1 MTRWTL
7 ALRLLLMTVL
17 VGAAALLAAGCGGSD
32 SKSAA
37 GEILV
42 WHGYGQLAAPGEEPN
57 VELDSFDKLIAEFR
71 ASHPDIQVKLAYV
84 NSDYSLQKLTV
95 ALRGGKAPDVT
106 YQYGTNMAQLA
117 TTPKIVDLTDR
128 VNEKS
133 YDWDDVFPG
142 VRDAFTVDGK
152 VLGVPALVDN
162 LAVVYNKTLFR
173 QAGLPLPSPEWTWD
187 DFVADAEKLTVPGK
201 KQFGTEFPID
211 GSETQVWKYI
221 AMLWGAGGDILDSS
235 NEKAAF
241 DSPAG
246 TRALQVLADLAKAK
260 AIYLNAAP
268 DSPKASQLFN
278 SDKIGMFI
286 TGPWDLSSFPDAD
299 YGVQVMP
306 SFDPGGPHDTIA
318 GPDAWVI
325 VDNGSDRVEA
335 AWTFLSWLTAKQQV
349 LEDSLATGHLPTRA
363 SVEQMPDFSQFATK
377 YPGIDVFVSNLAN
390 VKKAR
395 PAIAAYPQVS
405 QYIGN
410 AVTSVLLGKS
420 APQAALDKAATDT
433 NAVLAG
439 S

>member
-1 MTRWTL
+1 MTRSL
-7 ALRLLLMTVL
+7 LSLRLLLATGL
-17 VGAAALLAAGCGGSD
+17 VGLAAAAAGCGGSD
-32 SKSAA
+32 SSNAS
-37 GEILV
+37 GEITV
-42 WHGYGQLAAPGEEPN
+42 WHGYGQLSAPGEEPN
-57 VELDSFDKLIAEFR
+57 IELDSFNKLIKEFE
-71 ASHPDIQVKLAYV
+71 ASHPDIKVKTTYV

-117 TTPKIVDLTDR
+117 TTPKVVDLTDR
-128 VNEKS
+128 VEDEA

-142 VRDAFTVDGK
+142 VRQVFTVDGK

-162 LAVVYNKTLFR
+162 LAVVYNKTLFA
-173 QAGLPLPSPEWTWD
+173 QAGLKPPAANWTWAEL
-187 DFVADAEKLTVPGK
+187 VADAKKLTVPSK
-201 KQFGTEFPID
+201 KQFGIEFPID

-221 AMLWGAGGDILDSS
+221 AMLWGAGGDILNSD
-235 NEKAAF
+235 NTKAEFA
-241 DSPAG
+241 SPAG
-246 TRALQVLADLAKAK
+246 VRALQVLDDLAKAK

-278 SDKIGMFI
+278 ADKMGMFI

-306 SFDPGGPHDTIA
+306 SFDPGGSHDTIA
-318 GPDAWVI
+318 GPDAWVV
-325 VDNGSDRVEA
+325 VDNGSDRVDA
-335 AWTFLSWLTAKQQV
+335 AWTFVSWLTSKEQI

-363 SVEQMPDFSQFATK
+363 SVEKMPGFAAFATSF
-377 YPGIDVFVSNLAN
+377 PGIDAFAKNLAN

-395 PAIAAYPQVS
+395 PSIAQYPQIS
-405 QYIGN
+405 QLIGN

-420 APQAALDKAATDT
+420 DPQAALDKAATDA

-439 S
+439 Q

>member
-7 ALRLLLMTVL
+7 SLRLSLATVL
-17 VGAAALLAAGCGGSD
+17 VGGAAFVAAGCGSD
-32 SKSAA
+32 SSKAA
-37 GEILV
+37 GEIEV

-57 VELDSFDKLIAEFR
+57 IELDSFAKLIKEFE
-71 ASHPDIQVKLAYV
+71 ASHPDIKVNTTYV
-84 NSDYSLQKLTV
+84 NSDFALEKLTV

-128 VNEKS
+128 VADEA
-133 YDWDDVFPG
+133 YDWNDVFKG
-142 VRDAFTVDGK
+142 VRDVFTVDGK

-162 LAVVYNKTLFR
+162 LAVVYNKTLFK
-173 QAGLPLPSPEWTWD
+173 QAGLPVPAPDWTWD
-187 DFVADAEKLTVPGK
+187 QFVADAKKLTDSGK

-221 AMLWGAGGDILDSS
+221 AMLWGAGGDILNAD
-235 NEKAAF
+235 NTKAAF
-241 DSPAG
+241 ASPEG
-246 TRALQVLADLAKAK
+246 VRALQVLDDLAKAK
-260 AIYLNAAP
+260 TIYLNAAP

-278 SDKIGMFI
+278 ADKIGMFI

-306 SFDPGGPHDTIA
+306 SFDPGGGHDTIA
-318 GPDAWVI
+318 GPDAWVV

-335 AWTFLSWLTAKQQV
+335 AWTFVSWLTAKEQV

-363 SVEQMPDFSQFATK
+363 SVETMPGFPLFATN
-377 YPGIDVFVSNLAN
+377 YPGVEAFAKNLVN

-395 PAIAAYPQVS
+395 PSIATYPQVS
-405 QYIGN
+405 QLLGN
-410 AVTSVLLGKS
+410 AVTSVLLGK
-420 APQAALDKAATDT
+420 ATPQAALDAAATD
-433 NAVLAG
+433 ADKVLAG